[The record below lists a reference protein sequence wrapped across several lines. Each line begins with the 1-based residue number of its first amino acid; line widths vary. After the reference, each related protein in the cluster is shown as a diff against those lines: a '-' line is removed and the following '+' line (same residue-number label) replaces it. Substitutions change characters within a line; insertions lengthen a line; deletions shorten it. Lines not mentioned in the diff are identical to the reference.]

1 MKRILSKR
9 RSRMCRDNG
18 GMSLVEVLCAVAILA
33 LVSGVIGSVIVIST
47 RTYSKGVS
55 ETNIQQEAQLAA
67 NNIGNLVKDACSV
80 IYGESGAQYI
90 QDGDTPMTNPDTSP
104 KMQSD
109 NITEL
114 SIITNDKKQYTVK
127 YYNGANGDSYKE
139 TLWYEI
145 IAPSPSDS
153 SGPQLMA
160 KNVSEFKAV
169 TTDFRENK
177 TIKLTM
183 TVKDGNRE
191 IPMEYTMTS
200 RNGVGEGVVYTP
212 VSDSANI
219 LIDDS
224 EVVLVPGEEYKVE
237 FSVLGDIKEEDLE
250 WGSSEGF
257 EVADS
262 IAINPADK
270 SDGSARIL
278 VPVDTTK
285 TECQLVIKTKDSVT
299 PSVSGT
305 IKVKVR
311 KVNKVDVSYTV
322 NTENARGGM
331 MEAAGAEYTFSA
343 GVSGNV
349 LAKNVAYDYDK
360 HYEIAQAAV
369 WSFKL
374 HADGRDITRDWTCA
388 QNPANGNKWEFT
400 HAYTEGD
407 EAAFNEYF
415 EILKEDD
422 TTASPQFSLKLK
434 KDMPADFELTVR
446 ATSRHALGVN
456 KAKSQYS
463 LIYYGEKV
471 VQPRKTLVNSS
482 TKYVL
487 LEPNE
492 DAVVDVK
499 VLGAGMSQADTVSID
514 YNHKYK
520 RQDGTEYEADSRSDM
535 TTKAE
540 YDVDAKTVKITA
552 GRDEKGHKE
561 YNSNI
566 GSEVYDYNVYVNL
579 VTSGGER
586 CTIIVN
592 ISRIDVISLELE
604 HPASSEKGVTDSG
617 KDIRRYRFNVRF
629 NTDLEHK
636 YKSLMQYLTPDEEK
650 AKRNLATKFTIT
662 YENTATGKELAK
674 NEVTIDGA
682 GNVLSGTLPN
692 KEGPNKDYSI
702 LVTSSIGNKIEKDM
716 NNPDSGYEF
725 INPSSTPHVFV
736 SLRDDNLP
744 MNRKLTV
751 RAEVM
756 HPTGGD
762 WNNKNSAYATVEAVE
777 KYIEGPQK
785 LELDS
790 DIVIVE
796 PGQGSDDNKSNDK
809 EMVIPITVSNGSTYK
824 MTAELDG
831 NSDSATRLTAAVRDS
846 FGNNSNPYT
855 TTSYKAGSEWT
866 WYLGLWI
873 GKNERGRN
881 DTGLIDVTLKAFDTN
896 NNQLE
901 EKKFQLA
908 VRRVNEVDLKV
919 SGSSDINKINKANKK
934 ITLMAYPKGYGK
946 DKVEYFAKQTKPN
959 STEVCRW
966 ETTGHGAYK
975 SPYPMKWMMEYKND
989 KKEIKDWT
997 EYFSNVSVNKNEYDK
1012 EHRESITF
1020 TLKKALPSGAKI
1032 RAYSLHALGT
1042 DKGANYNKACAKY
1055 DEVYGELVINGS
1067 YVKADGFQRADD
1079 FDFVK
1084 SSPFPWMR
1092 SYFTQGIYNS
1102 TQRTFFRYR
1111 EAGTEWNATNK
1122 QYRIMDSEGEREAF
1136 FSGNLGSRLFL
1147 PDKEY
1152 ELDIINVVYGTGPQ
1166 GQKVIYWPQDES
1178 LLEAGNGWSEAGYKL
1193 WDGTWGHTEWG
1204 QIKDEN
1210 GNVVK
1215 DEWGND
1221 KWGNVDKY
1229 KEVYEE
1235 VKNTPQEPHK
1245 YLIPKTEI
1253 AFAPI
1258 DNPNEWNETISERM
1272 KTIGSESK
1280 PKQLS
1285 NSGAGNGTNYDKHF
1299 AVKLAPTS
1307 FNIDKTQLH
1316 FTAKIDKWENN
1327 QWVHMV
1333 SLTQNSSMNEAQYK
1347 WFLQVSVPKFDIY
1360 HVRTDASGKYRVR
1373 STVTGMT
1380 WTKITGGLFDTG
1392 ASRYQEYV
1400 VDNIDLFDMSD
1411 ESGVMYLQLN

>member
-1 MKRILSKR
+1 MKRILSKI
-9 RSRMCRDNG
+9 RSRMHRDNR

-33 LVSGVIGSVIVIST
+33 LVSGVIGGVIVIST
-47 RTYSKGVS
+47 RTYSRGVT

-67 NNIGNLVKDACSV
+67 NNIGDLVKDACSV

-90 QDGDTPMTNPDTSP
+90 ENGDTPMTNTDNSP

-109 NITEL
+109 NVTEL

-127 YYNGANGDSYKE
+127 YYNNTNGDSVKE

-145 IAPSPSDS
+145 IDPASVS
-153 SGPQLMA
+153 SSPQLMA

-169 TTDFRENK
+169 TSDFRENK

-183 TVKDGNRE
+183 TVKDGDRE

-200 RNGVGEGVVYTP
+200 RNGVGEGVAYTP

-219 LIDDS
+219 LIDDN
-224 EVVLVPGEEYKVE
+224 EVVLVPGERYKVD
-237 FSVLGDIKEEDLE
+237 FSVLGDIEEGDLE

-262 IAINPADK
+262 ISINPADK
-270 SDGSARIL
+270 SDGSAWIE
-278 VPVDTTK
+278 VPIDTTK
-285 TECQLVIKTKDSVT
+285 TECQLIIKTKDT
-299 PSVSGT
+299 ARASVSGA

-311 KVNKVDVSYTV
+311 KVDRVDVSYTV
-322 NTENARGGM
+322 DTNNARGGM

-343 GVSGNV
+343 GVSGSA
-349 LAKNVAYDYDK
+349 LAKSVAYDYDK
-360 HYEIAQAAV
+360 KYKTAQAVV
-369 WSFKL
+369 WNFNL
-374 HADGRDITRDWTCA
+374 HAEGRDINREWTCE
-388 QNPANGNKWEFT
+388 QNPGNNEWEFT
-400 HAYTEGD
+400 HSYTAGD
-407 EAAFNEYF
+407 EAAFNDYF
-415 EILKEDD
+415 DIVAEVED
-422 TTASPQFSLKLK
+422 AVSPKFILKLK
-434 KDMPADFELTVR
+434 KDMSADFELTVR

-456 KAKSQYS
+456 KANSQYS

-492 DAVVDVK
+492 EAVVDVK

-514 YNHKYK
+514 YNHKYTG
-520 RQDGTEYEADSRSDM
+520 RDGTEYEADSRSDT

-561 YNSNI
+561 YNPNI

-579 VTSGGER
+579 VTGGGER

-662 YENTATGKELAK
+662 YENTSTGKVLVK
-674 NEVTIDGA
+674 DEVTIDGA
-682 GNVLSGTLPN
+682 GNVLSGTLPK

-702 LVTSSIGNKIEKDM
+702 LVTSSIGNKVEKDM

-751 RAEVM
+751 QAEVM

-762 WNNKNSAYATVEAVE
+762 WNNVKSSYATVEAVE

-785 LELDS
+785 LEVDS
-790 DIVIVE
+790 DTVIVE
-796 PGQGSDDNKSNDK
+796 PLQGPDDRGDH
-809 EMVIPITVSNGSTYK
+809 ELVIPIYVSNGRTYR
-824 MTAELDG
+824 MTAELAG
-831 NSDSATRLTAAVRDS
+831 NSDNTTRIAAAVKDS
-846 FGNNSNPYT
+846 FGNDSNPYT
-855 TTSYKAGSEWT
+855 LTSYKPGSQWV
-866 WYLGLWI
+866 WYLSLQI
-873 GKNERGRN
+873 GKDERGNNGRF
-881 DTGLIDVTLKAFDTN
+881 DVTVKAFDTN
-896 NNQLE
+896 NNQIE
-901 EKKFQLA
+901 EKKIYLA

-919 SGSSDINKINKANKK
+919 SGSSDINKINKAKQK
-934 ITLMAYPKGYGK
+934 ITLMAYPKGFGQ
-946 DKVEYFAKQTKPN
+946 DRVEYFAKQTKPN

-975 SPYPMKWMMEYKND
+975 SPYPIKWVMEYRGTEKTIS
-989 KKEIKDWT
+989 EWT
-997 EYFSNVSVNKNEYDK
+997 DYFSNVSINKNEYAN
-1012 EHRESITF
+1012 EHRESVTF
-1020 TLKKALPSGAKI
+1020 TLKKALPSGAKL
-1032 RAYSLHALGT
+1032 RAYSLHALGA
-1042 DKGANYNKACAKY
+1042 DKETNYNKAGMKY
-1055 DEVYGELVINGS
+1055 DEVYGELLIKGS

-1079 FDFVK
+1079 FDFAK
-1084 SSPFPWMR
+1084 TTPFPWMR

-1111 EAGTEWNATNK
+1111 EAGTEWNAANK
-1122 QYRIMDSEGEREAF
+1122 QYRIMDSEGERDAF
-1136 FSGNLGSRLFL
+1136 LGGNLGSRLFL
-1147 PDKEY
+1147 PNKEY
-1152 ELDIINVVYGTGPQ
+1152 ELDIVNVVYGTGPQ

-1178 LLEAGNGWSEAGYKL
+1178 LLEAGNGWKEAGYKL

-1204 QIKDEN
+1204 QLKDEN
-1210 GNVVK
+1210 GNVLK

-1221 KWGNVDKY
+1221 KWGNVDKF
-1229 KEVYEE
+1229 KEVYQEI
-1235 VKNTPQEPHK
+1235 KNIPQEPHK

-1253 AFAPI
+1253 SFAPI
-1258 DNPNEWNETISERM
+1258 DNPNEWNETISGRM

-1299 AVKLAPTS
+1299 VVKLAPTS

-1316 FTAKIDKWENN
+1316 FTAKVDKWENN
-1327 QWVHMV
+1327 QWVHMI

-1360 HVRTDASGKYRVR
+1360 HIRTDASGKYRVR

-1380 WTKITGGLFDTG
+1380 WTRITGGLFDTG
-1392 ASRYQEYV
+1392 AGRYQEYV

-1411 ESGVMYLQLN
+1411 ESGVMYLKLN